1 MDARTDEKW
10 AEILQYAREHATGE
24 GMHKGYKWLQDA
36 FEDYFEDHEQCV
48 EKGTMPSFGGAS
60 FSDHNRTVFAAQI
73 ARSLRYNENG
83 YEGARLT
90 DEQFEKLTDTLLYIK
105 ENPKQSQRL
114 KL

>member
-24 GMHKGYKWLQDA
+24 GSHKGYRWLQDA
-36 FEDYFEDHEQCV
+36 FEDYFKDHEERV
-48 EKGTMPSFGGAS
+48 EKGTMPSFGGVS

-83 YEGARLT
+83 YEGPRLT
-90 DEQFEKLTDTLLYIK
+90 DEQFEHLTDTLQWIK
-105 ENPKQSQRL
+105 ENPKQSQGL

>member
-1 MDARTDEKW
+1 MDARIDEKW
-10 AEILQYAREHATGE
+10 AEILQYAHEHATGE
-24 GMHKGYKWLQDA
+24 GMHKGYRWLQDA
-36 FEDYFEDHEQCV
+36 FEDYFEDHEQRV

-83 YEGARLT
+83 YEGPRLT
-90 DEQFEKLTDTLLYIK
+90 DDQFETLTDTLQYIK
-105 ENPKQSQRL
+105 ENPRSEQL